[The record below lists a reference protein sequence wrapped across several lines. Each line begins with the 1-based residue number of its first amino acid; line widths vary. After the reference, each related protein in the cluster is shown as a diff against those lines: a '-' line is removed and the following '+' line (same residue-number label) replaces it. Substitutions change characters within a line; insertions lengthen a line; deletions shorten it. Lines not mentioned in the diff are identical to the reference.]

1 LHLGI
6 PYHVRDELLNS
17 LQKRL
22 FQQVA
27 KGEGKMSTQEWID
40 LSDRYIMSTY
50 KRFPVV
56 LTRGLGVHVWDSDGR
71 CYLDLVAGIAVCAL
85 GHAHPA
91 VVAAIKEQAE
101 NLFHVSNLYH
111 IAPQILLARLLVE
124 NSPFDKVFFC
134 NSGAEANEAA
144 IKLARK
150 YASEHMQGRYELI
163 TMQDSFHG
171 RTLATVT
178 ATAQQRFHVGFAP
191 LPEGFRYVPYN
202 DLPALE
208 AAVTE
213 KTCGVL
219 VEPIQGESGVVI
231 PAPRYLQGIRR
242 ICDERGLLMIADEVQ
257 TGIGRTGTLFACEH
271 DDVIPDMITLAKA
284 LGNGFPIGALLA
296 KEKIAAAF
304 VPGSHGSTFGGNPLA
319 CAAAMATLE
328 TILEDGI
335 LENCRKV
342 GEYFLSRLGELQGK
356 HTRIREVRGRGLI
369 LAVELTVPGAE
380 FVLKCMEKGLL
391 INCTN
396 GNVLRFVPP
405 LILTRQDVDKAV
417 AILDEVLEEK

>member
-1 LHLGI
+1 
-6 PYHVRDELLNS
+6 
-17 LQKRL
+17 
-22 FQQVA
+22 
-27 KGEGKMSTQEWID
+27 MTTQEWID

-50 KRFPVV
+50 KRHPLV
-56 LTRGLGVHVWDSDGR
+56 LTRGLGVHVWDSEGR
-71 CYLDLVAGIAVCAL
+71 CYLDLVGGIAVCAL
-85 GHAHPA
+85 GHAHPK
-91 VVAAIKEQAE
+91 VVTAIKEQVE
-101 NLFHVSNLYH
+101 NLSHVSNLYH
-111 IAPQILLARLLVE
+111 IAPQILLARFLVE
-124 NSPFDKVFFC
+124 NSPLDKAFFC

-150 YASEHMQGRYELI
+150 YASEQMGGRYELI

-178 ATAQQRFHVGFAP
+178 ATAQVLFHAGFEP
-191 LPEGFRYVPYN
+191 LPAGFRYVPYN

-231 PAPRYLQGIRR
+231 PDSGYLPGIRR
-242 ICDERGLLMIADEVQ
+242 ICDEKGLLMIADEVQ
-257 TGIGRTGTLFACEH
+257 TGIGRTGTLFACEQTE
-271 DDVIPDMITLAKA
+271 VVPDMITLAKA

-296 KEKIAAAF
+296 KREIAAAF

-319 CAAAMATLE
+319 CAAALATLE
-328 TILEDGI
+328 TILDEGI

-342 GEYFLSRLGELQGK
+342 GAYFLSRLGELKNK
-356 HTRIREVRGRGLI
+356 HPRIREVRGQGLI

-380 FVLKCMEKGLL
+380 FVDKCMEKGLL

-405 LILTRQDVDKAV
+405 LILTRQDVERAIG
-417 AILDEVLEEK
+417 ILDGALEEK

>member
-1 LHLGI
+1 
-6 PYHVRDELLNS
+6 
-17 LQKRL
+17 
-22 FQQVA
+22 
-27 KGEGKMSTQEWID
+27 MTTQEWID

-50 KRFPVV
+50 KRHPLV
-56 LTRGLGVHVWDSDGR
+56 LTRGLGVHVWDSEGR
-71 CYLDLVAGIAVCAL
+71 CYLDLVGGIAVCAL
-85 GHAHPA
+85 GHAHPK
-91 VVAAIKEQAE
+91 VVTAIKEQVE
-101 NLFHVSNLYH
+101 NLSHVSNLYH
-111 IAPQILLARLLVE
+111 IVPQILLARLLVD
-124 NSPFDKVFFC
+124 NSPFDKAFFC

-178 ATAQQRFHVGFAP
+178 ATAQERFHAGFEP
-191 LPEGFRYVPYN
+191 LPAGFRYVPYN

-231 PAPRYLQGIRR
+231 PDPGYLPGIRR
-242 ICDERGLLMIADEVQ
+242 ICDEKGLLMIADEVQ
-257 TGIGRTGTLFACEH
+257 TGIGRTGTLFACEQTE
-271 DDVIPDMITLAKA
+271 VVPDMITLAKA

-319 CAAAMATLE
+319 CAAALATLD
-328 TILEDGI
+328 TILDDGI
-335 LENCRKV
+335 LDNCRKV
-342 GEYFLSRLGELQGK
+342 GEYFLSRLGELKNK
-356 HTRIREVRGRGLI
+356 HSRIRQIRGQGLI
-369 LAVELTVPGAE
+369 LAAELTVPGAE
-380 FVLKCMEKGLL
+380 FVEKCMEKGLL

-405 LILTRQDVDKAV
+405 LILTRQDVEKAIG
-417 AILDEVLEEK
+417 ILDGVLEEK

>member
-1 LHLGI
+1 
-6 PYHVRDELLNS
+6 
-17 LQKRL
+17 
-22 FQQVA
+22 
-27 KGEGKMSTQEWID
+27 MTTQEWID

-50 KRFPVV
+50 KRHPLV
-56 LTRGLGVHVWDSDGR
+56 LTRGLGVHVWDSKGR
-71 CYLDLVAGIAVCAL
+71 CYLDLVGGIAVCAL
-85 GHAHPA
+85 GHAHPK
-91 VVAAIKEQAE
+91 VVTAIKEQVE
-101 NLFHVSNLYH
+101 NLSHISNLYH
-111 IAPQILLARLLVE
+111 IVPQILLARLLVE
-124 NSPFDKVFFC
+124 NSPFDKAFFC

-150 YASEHMQGRYELI
+150 YASEQMGGRYELI

-178 ATAQQRFHVGFAP
+178 ATAQERFHVGFEP
-191 LPEGFRYVPYN
+191 LPAGFRYVPYN

-219 VEPIQGESGVVI
+219 VEPIQGESGVLI
-231 PAPRYLQGIRR
+231 PDTGYLPGIRR
-242 ICDERGLLMIADEVQ
+242 ICDEKGLLMIADEVQ
-257 TGIGRTGTLFACEH
+257 TGIGRTGMLFACEQTE
-271 DDVIPDMITLAKA
+271 VVPDMITLAKA

-296 KEKIAAAF
+296 KQKIAAAF

-319 CAAAMATLE
+319 CAAALATLE
-328 TILEDGI
+328 TILEEGI

-342 GEYFLSRLGELQGK
+342 GAYFLSRLGGLKEK
-356 HTRIREVRGRGLI
+356 HPRIREVRGQGLI
-369 LAVELTVPGAE
+369 LAVELTMPGAE
-380 FVLKCMEKGLL
+380 FVEKCMEKGLL

-405 LILTRQDVDKAV
+405 LILTRQDVDRAV
-417 AILDEVLEEK
+417 GLLDGVLEEK

>member
-1 LHLGI
+1 
-6 PYHVRDELLNS
+6 
-17 LQKRL
+17 
-22 FQQVA
+22 
-27 KGEGKMSTQEWID
+27 MSTQEWID

-71 CYLDLVAGIAVCAL
+71 CYLDLVGGIAVCAL
-85 GHAHPA
+85 GHAHPG
-91 VVAAIKEQAE
+91 VVAAVKEQAE

-124 NSPFDKVFFC
+124 NSPFDKAFFC

-150 YASEHMQGRYELI
+150 YASEHMPGRYELI

-178 ATAQQRFHVGFAP
+178 ATAQPRFHAGFEP

-202 DLPALE
+202 DLTALS
-208 AAVTE
+208 AAITE

-231 PAPRYLQGIRR
+231 PAPGYLQGVRR
-242 ICDERGLLMIADEVQ
+242 ICDEEGILMIADEVQ
-257 TGIGRTGTLFACEH
+257 TGIGRTGTLFACEQE
-271 DDVIPDMITLAKA
+271 DVIPDMITLAKA

-296 KEKIAAAF
+296 REKIAAAF

-319 CAAAMATLE
+319 CSAALATLE
-328 TILEDGI
+328 TILEEGV

-342 GEYFLSRLGELQGK
+342 GEYFLAGLGTLKEK
-356 HTRIREVRGRGLI
+356 HERIRAVRGRGMI

-380 FVLKCMEKGLL
+380 FVTKCMEKGLL

-405 LILTRQDVDKAV
+405 LILTRQDVDRALG
-417 AILDEVLEEK
+417 ILDEVLGEKAVSP

>member
-1 LHLGI
+1 
-6 PYHVRDELLNS
+6 
-17 LQKRL
+17 
-22 FQQVA
+22 
-27 KGEGKMSTQEWID
+27 MTTQEWIE

-71 CYLDLVAGIAVCAL
+71 GYLDLVGGIAVCAL
-85 GHAHPA
+85 GHAHPR

-124 NSPFDKVFFC
+124 NSPFDKAFFC

-150 YASEHMQGRYELI
+150 YASENMGGRYELI

-178 ATAQQRFHVGFAP
+178 ATAQERFHAGFAP

-219 VEPIQGESGVVI
+219 VEPIQGESGVII
-231 PAPRYLQGIRR
+231 PDPGYLQGIRR
-242 ICDERGLLMIADEVQ
+242 ICDEKGLLMIADEVQ
-257 TGIGRTGTLFACEH
+257 TGMGRTGTLFACEQTE
-271 DDVIPDMITLAKA
+271 VVPDMITLAKA

-296 KEKIAAAF
+296 TDKIAAAF

-319 CAAAMATLE
+319 CAAALATLE
-328 TILEDGI
+328 TIFEEGI

-342 GEYFLSRLGELQGK
+342 GEYFLSKLGELKEK
-356 HTRIREVRGRGLI
+356 HSRIREVRGRGLI

-380 FVLKCMEKGLL
+380 FVLKCMENGLL

-417 AILDEVLEEK
+417 GILDEALEEK

>member
-1 LHLGI
+1 
-6 PYHVRDELLNS
+6 
-17 LQKRL
+17 
-22 FQQVA
+22 
-27 KGEGKMSTQEWID
+27 MTTQEWIN

-50 KRFPVV
+50 KRHPLV

-71 CYLDLVAGIAVCAL
+71 CYIDLVGGIAVCAL
-85 GHAHPA
+85 GHAHPK
-91 VVAAIKEQAE
+91 VVTAIKEQVE
-101 NLFHVSNLYH
+101 NLSHVSNLYH
-111 IAPQILLARLLVE
+111 IVPQILLARLLVE
-124 NSPFDKVFFC
+124 NSPFDKAFFC

-150 YASEHMQGRYELI
+150 YASEQMGGRYELI

-178 ATAQQRFHVGFAP
+178 ATAQERFHVGFEP

-231 PAPRYLQGIRR
+231 PDPGYLPGIRR
-242 ICDERGLLMIADEVQ
+242 ICDEKGLLMIADEIQ
-257 TGIGRTGTLFACEH
+257 TGIGRTGTLFACERTE
-271 DDVIPDMITLAKA
+271 VVPDMITLAKA

-319 CAAAMATLE
+319 CAAALATLE
-328 TILEDGI
+328 TILEEGI
-335 LENCRKV
+335 LDNCRKV
-342 GEYFLSRLGELQGK
+342 GEYFLSRLGGLKEK
-356 HTRIREVRGRGLI
+356 HPRIREVRGQGLI
-369 LAVELTVPGAE
+369 LAIELTVPGAE
-380 FVLKCMEKGLL
+380 FVDKCMEKGLL

-405 LILTRQDVDKAV
+405 LILTRQDVERAV
-417 AILDEVLEEK
+417 GILDGVLEEK

>member
-1 LHLGI
+1 
-6 PYHVRDELLNS
+6 
-17 LQKRL
+17 
-22 FQQVA
+22 
-27 KGEGKMSTQEWID
+27 MSTQEWID
-40 LSDRYIMSTY
+40 LSDRYIISNY

-71 CYLDLVAGIAVCAL
+71 SYLDLVAGIAVCAL
-85 GHAHPA
+85 GHAHPG
-91 VVAAIKEQAE
+91 VVQAIKEQAE

-124 NSPFDKVFFC
+124 NSPLDKAFFC

-150 YASEHMQGRYELI
+150 YASENMQGRYELI

-171 RTLATVT
+171 RTMGALA
-178 ATAQQRFHVGFAP
+178 ATAQPRFHVGFAP

-213 KTCGVL
+213 KTCGIL
-219 VEPIQGESGVVI
+219 VEPIQGESGVII
-231 PAPRYLQGIRR
+231 PAPGYLQGIRR
-242 ICDERGLLMIADEVQ
+242 ICDEKGLLMIADEVQ
-257 TGIGRTGTLFACEH
+257 TGIGRTGTLFACEQ
-271 DDVIPDMITLAKA
+271 DEVIPDMITLAKA

-319 CAAAMATLE
+319 CAAALATLE
-328 TILEDGI
+328 TILDEGI

-342 GEYFLSRLGELQGK
+342 GAYFLSRLGELK
-356 HTRIREVRGRGLI
+356 EKYPRIRDVRGQGMI

-380 FVLKCMEKGLL
+380 FVIQCMEKGLL

-405 LILTRQDVDKAV
+405 LILSRPDVDKAV
-417 AILDEVLEEK
+417 GILDEVLQEK

>member
-1 LHLGI
+1 
-6 PYHVRDELLNS
+6 
-17 LQKRL
+17 
-22 FQQVA
+22 
-27 KGEGKMSTQEWID
+27 MMTTQEWIN

-85 GHAHPA
+85 GHAHPT
-91 VVAAIKEQAE
+91 VVGAIKEQAE

-178 ATAQQRFHVGFAP
+178 ATAQPKFHAGFAP

-231 PAPRYLQGIRR
+231 PAPGYFQGIRR
-242 ICDERGLLMIADEVQ
+242 ICDEKGLLMIADEVQ
-257 TGIGRTGTLFACEH
+257 TGIGRTGTLFACEQ
-271 DDVIPDMITLAKA
+271 DEVIPDMITLAKA

-328 TILEDGI
+328 TILEEGI
-335 LENCRKV
+335 LENCRNV
-342 GEYFLSRLGELQGK
+342 GKYFLSRLGELKEK

-391 INCTN
+391 INCAN

-405 LILTRQDVDKAV
+405 LILTRHDVDKAV
-417 AILDEVLEEK
+417 GILDEALEEK

>member
-1 LHLGI
+1 
-6 PYHVRDELLNS
+6 
-17 LQKRL
+17 
-22 FQQVA
+22 
-27 KGEGKMSTQEWID
+27 MTTQEWID

-50 KRFPVV
+50 KRHPLV
-56 LTRGLGVHVWDSDGR
+56 LTRGLGVHVWDSEGR
-71 CYLDLVAGIAVCAL
+71 GYLDLVGGIAVCAL
-85 GHAHPA
+85 GHAHPK
-91 VVAAIKEQAE
+91 VVTAIQEQVE
-101 NLFHVSNLYH
+101 NLSHVSNLYH
-111 IAPQILLARLLVE
+111 IVPQILLARLLVE
-124 NSPFDKVFFC
+124 NSPLDKAFFC

-178 ATAQQRFHVGFAP
+178 ATAQERFHTGFEP
-191 LPEGFRYVPYN
+191 LPAGFRYVPYN

-231 PAPRYLQGIRR
+231 PDPGYLPGIRR
-242 ICDERGLLMIADEVQ
+242 ICDEKGLLMIADEVQ
-257 TGIGRTGTLFACEH
+257 TGIGRTGTLFACEQTE
-271 DDVIPDMITLAKA
+271 VVPDMITLAKA

-319 CAAAMATLE
+319 CAAALATLE
-328 TILEDGI
+328 TILDEGI
-335 LENCRKV
+335 LDNCRKV
-342 GEYFLSRLGELQGK
+342 GEYFLSRLGELKNK
-356 HTRIREVRGRGLI
+356 HSRIRQVRGQGLI

-380 FVLKCMEKGLL
+380 FVEKSMEKGLL

-405 LILTRQDVDKAV
+405 LILTRQDVEKAIG
-417 AILDEVLEEK
+417 ILDGVLEEK

>member
-1 LHLGI
+1 
-6 PYHVRDELLNS
+6 
-17 LQKRL
+17 
-22 FQQVA
+22 
-27 KGEGKMSTQEWID
+27 MTTQEWIN

-85 GHAHPA
+85 GHAHPR

-124 NSPFDKVFFC
+124 NSPFDKAFFC

-150 YASEHMQGRYELI
+150 YASENMKGRYELI

-178 ATAQQRFHVGFAP
+178 ATAQPRFHVGFAP

-219 VEPIQGESGVVI
+219 VEPIQGESGVII
-231 PAPRYLQGIRR
+231 PAPGYLQGIRR
-242 ICDERGLLMIADEVQ
+242 ICDEKGLLMIADEVQ
-257 TGIGRTGTLFACEH
+257 TGIGRTGTLFACEQ
-271 DDVIPDMITLAKA
+271 
-284 LGNGFPIGALLA
+284 
-296 KEKIAAAF
+296 
-304 VPGSHGSTFGGNPLA
+304 
-319 CAAAMATLE
+319 
-328 TILEDGI
+328 DG
-335 LENCRKV
+335 CRA
-342 GEYFLSRLGELQGK
+342 R
-356 HTRIREVRGRGLI
+356 T
-369 LAVELTVPGAE
+369 
-380 FVLKCMEKGLL
+380 
-391 INCTN
+391 
-396 GNVLRFVPP
+396 
-405 LILTRQDVDKAV
+405 
-417 AILDEVLEEK
+417 

>member
-1 LHLGI
+1 
-6 PYHVRDELLNS
+6 
-17 LQKRL
+17 
-22 FQQVA
+22 
-27 KGEGKMSTQEWID
+27 MTTQEWID

-50 KRFPVV
+50 KRHPLV
-56 LTRGLGVHVWDSDGR
+56 LTRGLGVHVWDSEGR
-71 CYLDLVAGIAVCAL
+71 CYLDLVGGIAVCAL
-85 GHAHPA
+85 GHAHPK
-91 VVAAIKEQAE
+91 VVTAIKEQVE
-101 NLFHVSNLYH
+101 NLSHVSNLYH
-111 IAPQILLARLLVE
+111 IAPQILLARFLVE
-124 NSPFDKVFFC
+124 NSPLDKAFFC

-150 YASEHMQGRYELI
+150 YASEQMRGRYELI

-178 ATAQQRFHVGFAP
+178 ATAQERFHAGFEP
-191 LPEGFRYVPYN
+191 LPAGFRYVPYN

-231 PAPRYLQGIRR
+231 PDSGYLPGIRR
-242 ICDERGLLMIADEVQ
+242 ICDEKGLLMIADEVQ
-257 TGIGRTGTLFACEH
+257 TGIGRTGTLFACEQTE
-271 DDVIPDMITLAKA
+271 VVPDMITLAKA

-319 CAAAMATLE
+319 CAAALATLE
-328 TILEDGI
+328 TILEERV

-342 GEYFLSRLGELQGK
+342 GAYFLSRLGELKNK
-356 HTRIREVRGRGLI
+356 HPRIREVRGQGLI

-380 FVLKCMEKGLL
+380 FVEKCMEKGLL

-396 GNVLRFVPP
+396 GNVIRFVPP
-405 LILTRQDVDKAV
+405 LILTRQDVERAIG
-417 AILDEVLEEK
+417 ILDGALEEK

>member
-1 LHLGI
+1 
-6 PYHVRDELLNS
+6 
-17 LQKRL
+17 
-22 FQQVA
+22 
-27 KGEGKMSTQEWID
+27 MTTQEWID

-50 KRFPVV
+50 TRHPLV
-56 LTRGLGVHVWDSDGR
+56 LTRGLGVHVWDSEGR
-71 CYLDLVAGIAVCAL
+71 CYLDLVGGIAVCAL
-85 GHAHPA
+85 GHAHPK
-91 VVAAIKEQAE
+91 VVTAIKEQVE
-101 NLFHVSNLYH
+101 NLSHVSNLYH

-124 NSPFDKVFFC
+124 NSPFDKAFFC

-150 YASEHMQGRYELI
+150 YASEQMPGRYELI

-178 ATAQQRFHVGFAP
+178 ATAQERFHAGFEP

-213 KTCGVL
+213 KTCGVM
-219 VEPIQGESGVVI
+219 VEPIQGESGVLI
-231 PAPRYLQGIRR
+231 PDPGYLPGIRR
-242 ICDERGLLMIADEVQ
+242 ICDEKGLLMIADEVQ
-257 TGIGRTGTLFACEH
+257 TGIGRTGTLFACEQTE
-271 DDVIPDMITLAKA
+271 VVPDMITLAKA

-296 KEKIAAAF
+296 KQKIAAAF

-342 GEYFLSRLGELQGK
+342 GAYFLSRLGELK
-356 HTRIREVRGRGLI
+356 EKNPRIREVRGQGLI

-380 FVLKCMEKGLL
+380 FVQKCMEKGLL

-396 GNVLRFVPP
+396 GNVIRFVPP
-405 LILTRQDVDKAV
+405 LILTRQDVER
-417 AILDEVLEEK
+417 AIGILSGVLEEK

>member
-1 LHLGI
+1 
-6 PYHVRDELLNS
+6 
-17 LQKRL
+17 
-22 FQQVA
+22 
-27 KGEGKMSTQEWID
+27 MTTQEWID

-50 KRFPVV
+50 KRHPLV

-71 CYLDLVAGIAVCAL
+71 CYLDLVGGIAVCAL
-85 GHAHPA
+85 GHAHPK
-91 VVAAIKEQAE
+91 VVAAIKEQVE
-101 NLFHVSNLYH
+101 KLSHVSNLYH
-111 IAPQILLARLLVE
+111 IAPQILLAQLLVE
-124 NSPFDKVFFC
+124 NSPLDKAFFC

-150 YASEHMQGRYELI
+150 YGSEQMGGRYELI

-178 ATAQQRFHVGFAP
+178 ATAQERFHVGFEP

-208 AAVTE
+208 SAVTE

-231 PAPRYLQGIRR
+231 PDPGYLPGIRR
-242 ICDERGLLMIADEVQ
+242 ICDEKGLLMIADEVQ
-257 TGIGRTGTLFACEH
+257 TGIGRTGTLFACEQAE
-271 DDVIPDMITLAKA
+271 VVPDMITLAKA

-319 CAAAMATLE
+319 CAAALATLE
-328 TILEDGI
+328 AILDEGI

-342 GEYFLSRLGELQGK
+342 GEYFLARLGELKEK
-356 HTRIREVRGRGLI
+356 HPRIREARGRGLI
-369 LAVELTVPGAE
+369 LAIELSVPGAE
-380 FVLKCMEKGLL
+380 FVQKCTEKGLL

-405 LILTRQDVDKAV
+405 LILTRQDVDKAIG
-417 AILDEVLEEK
+417 ILDGVMEEK